1 MAEAIKTV
9 VQCDFDGTITDKDV
23 SFMMLEAYAEGDWR
37 TMLKEYRDGKISVGR
52 FNTQAFA
59 MVKADRE
66 SLLEVAHRTM
76 DLRPGLPELVA
87 ACRRKNFRFVIIS
100 NGLDFY
106 IKDVLRNID
115 LGDVEV
121 LAAETRFLPGG
132 LDARYIGPGG
142 VQMDDGFKEAYVD
155 LFLKE
160 GYRVIYMG
168 NGVSDIASA
177 IKCHHIFAAAELL
190 EYCQQH
196 PELNYTELT
205 DFTEAARILETSF

>member
-1 MAEAIKTV
+1 MVEATGTV
-9 VQCDFDGTITDKDV
+9 VQCDFDGTITDEDV
-23 SFMMLEAYAEGDWR
+23 SFMMLDAYAEGDWR

-66 SLLEVAHRTM
+66 SLLEFTHRTM
-76 DLRPGLPELVA
+76 KLRPGLSELVA
-87 ACRRKNFRFVIIS
+87 ACHGKNFRFVIIS

-106 IKDVLRNID
+106 IKDILRNIG
-115 LGDVEV
+115 LGDIEV

-132 LDARYIGPGG
+132 LDARYIGPGE

-155 LFLKE
+155 LFLEE

-177 IKCHHIFAAAELL
+177 IKCHHIFATAELL
-190 EYCQQH
+190 EYCEQH
-196 PELNYTELT
+196 PELRYTELT
-205 DFTEAARILETSF
+205 DFTETARILESSF

>member
-1 MAEAIKTV
+1 LIETKKTL
-9 VQCDFDGTITDKDV
+9 VQCDFDGTITEEDV
-23 SFMMLEAYAEGDWR
+23 SFMMLEAYAKGDWR
-37 TMLKEYRDGKISVGR
+37 GMLKEYRDGKMSVGR

-76 DLRPGLPELVA
+76 KLRPGLPELVA
-87 ACRRKNFRFVIIS
+87 GCRRKNFRFIIIS

-106 IKDVLRNID
+106 IKDILRNIG
-115 LGDVEV
+115 LEDVEI

-155 LFLKE
+155 LFLRE

-177 IKCHHIFAAAELL
+177 IKCHHIFATAELL
-190 EYCQQH
+190 EYCERH
-196 PELNYTELT
+196 TELNYTELT
-205 DFTEAARILETSF
+205 DFNEAARILEASF

>member
-1 MAEAIKTV
+1 MAEASKTV

-23 SFMMLEAYAEGDWR
+23 SFMMLETYAEGDWR
-37 TMLKEYRDGKISVGR
+37 TMLKEYRDGKMSVGA
-52 FNTQAFA
+52 FNSSSFA

-66 SLLEVAHRTM
+66 SLLEIAHRTM
-76 DLRPGLPELVA
+76 KLRPGLPELVA
-87 ACRRKNFRFVIIS
+87 CCRRKDFRFVIVS

-106 IKDVLRNID
+106 IEEIMKNIGLED
-115 LGDVEV
+115 IEIR
-121 LAAETRFLPGG
+121 AAETRFHPEG
-132 LDARYIGPGG
+132 LRVQYIGPGG
-142 VQMDDGFKEAYVD
+142 VRLNDGFKEAYVD

-190 EYCQQH
+190 EYCNTRTD
-196 PELNYTELT
+196 LSYTPLT
-205 DFTEAARILETSF
+205 DFNEAAKILETSF